1 MDIQTSKKRRVR
13 SPAYPMIPLDD
24 AIDKVKILWENEK
37 NNPFPK
43 EAAIKDLGY
52 DSYGGYSARVISALK
67 QFGLI
72 SEEQNNIVLTKWAVD
87 LCVYEPINNN
97 YKNILKEIALN
108 PITYRKLHDEYN
120 GGLPS
125 DSTLKLKL
133 LREYGFN
140 AGKID
145 GFLKDFRRTLTI
157 AGLSDKEEV
166 TDMKHNNNYQKE
178 YHEKT
183 QEITPET
190 QNKILQ
196 IVIIIV

>member
-1 MDIQTSKKRRVR
+1 MKGC
-13 SPAYPMIPLDD
+13 
-24 AIDKVKILWENEK
+24 
-37 NNPFPK
+37 
-43 EAAIKDLGY
+43 LGK
-52 DSYGGYSARVISALK
+52 GAL
-67 QFGLI
+67 
-72 SEEQNNIVLTKWAVD
+72 NV
-87 LCVYEPINNN
+87 NN

-196 IVIIIV
+196 ISRKGESFPIPFLKGNKATIVFDRLPVMQKDLDKLKRWIDLFGESLIEYENE